1 MPMRILKLKSL
12 ILSLGLAFLFSQP
25 ASSDESALCAPF
37 KNSMVDESIMAE
49 MLSAAKDGH
58 LYRIQSASSR
68 VGFCV
73 DSPIGEVKGEFK
85 SFEGGLTMQPRTAA
99 DKGRVMVIVDT
110 SSLETG
116 GAFIESLLKSE
127 SFFDVENFPEIM
139 FVSTGFEWVSN
150 TEAVLIGELT
160 MHGITKKVG
169 FHVQLI
175 ENDEKDSEG
184 AQKIIVTA
192 STSIRRSE
200 FGIFT
205 MSNLVSDAVN
215 LCMSVDAVRVKG

>member
-1 MPMRILKLKSL
+1 MLKNL
-12 ILSLGLAFLFSQP
+12 ILALGLVFMVSQP
-25 ASSDESALCAPF
+25 ARSEEGPLCAPF
-37 KNSMVDESIMAE
+37 KNSSVDESIMAE
-49 MLSAAKDGH
+49 MLAAAKDGH

-85 SFEGGLTMQPRTAA
+85 TFDGGLTMQPKTSAE
-99 DKGRVMVIVDT
+99 KGRVMVIVDT
-110 SSLETG
+110 SSLETS

-127 SFFDVENFPEIM
+127 SFFDVENYPEIM
-139 FVSTGFEWVSN
+139 FVSTGFEWVSK

-175 ENDEKDSEG
+175 ESDEKNKDG
-184 AQKIIVTA
+184 AQKIIVKA
-192 STSIRRSE
+192 STLIHRSE
-200 FGIFT
+200 FGIYT
-205 MSNLVSDAVN
+205 MSKFVSDSVN
-215 LCMSVDAVRVKG
+215 LCMSVDAVKVKG

>member
-1 MPMRILKLKSL
+1 MRKLNLKSL
-12 ILSLGLAFLFSQP
+12 ILSLGLALMLPQP
-25 ASSDESALCAPF
+25 ASSDENALCAPF
-37 KNSMVDESIMAE
+37 KDSIVDESVMAD
-49 MLSAAKDGH
+49 MLAAAKDGH
-58 LYRIQSASSR
+58 LYRIQSATSR

-73 DSPIGEVKGEFK
+73 NSPVGEVKGEFK
-85 SFEGGLTMQPRTAA
+85 TFEGGLTMKPRTAG
-99 DKGRVMVIVDT
+99 DKGRVMVVVDT

-116 GAFIESLLKSE
+116 GVFIESLLKSA
-127 SFFDVENFPEIM
+127 SFFDVDNYPEIV
-139 FVSTGFEWVSN
+139 FVSTGFEWLSK

-169 FHVQLI
+169 FVVKLI
-175 ENDEKDSEG
+175 ESGKKDSNG
-184 AQKIIVTA
+184 GQAIVVKA

-205 MSNLVSDAVN
+205 MSKLVSDAVN

>member
-1 MPMRILKLKSL
+1 MRILNLKAFFISL
-12 ILSLGLAFLFSQP
+12 ALTLLSSQP
-25 ASSDESALCAPF
+25 VRADENALCAPF
-37 KNSMVDESIMAE
+37 KNSMIDESIMAE

-73 DSPIGEVKGEFK
+73 DSPIGEVRGEFK
-85 SFEGGLTMQPRTAA
+85 TFEGGLTMQPRKAA
-99 DKGRVMVIVDT
+99 EKGRVMVIVDT
-110 SSLETG
+110 SSLETS

-127 SFFDVENFPEIM
+127 SFFDVENYPEIM
-139 FVSTGFEWVSN
+139 FVSTGFEWVSK

-175 ENDEKDSEG
+175 ESDEKNSEG
-184 AQKIIVTA
+184 AQKIIVKA
-192 STSIRRSE
+192 STSILRSE

-205 MSNLVSDAVN
+205 MSKLVSDAVN
-215 LCMSVDAVRVKG
+215 LCMSVDAVKVKS

>member
-1 MPMRILKLKSL
+1 MRMPKMKNL
-12 ILSLGLAFLFSQP
+12 ILSLGFTLLLTQF
-25 ASSDESALCAPF
+25 ASADESELCAPF
-37 KNSMVDESIMAE
+37 KNSMIDESVMAE

-73 DSPIGEVKGEFK
+73 DSPIGEVRGEFK
-85 SFEGGLTMQPRTAA
+85 TFDGGLTMQPRKATE
-99 DKGRVMVIVDT
+99 KGRVMVIVDT
-110 SSLETG
+110 ASLETS

-127 SFFDVENFPEIM
+127 SFFDVENYPEIM
-139 FVSTGFEWVSN
+139 FVSTGFEWVSK

-175 ENDEKDSEG
+175 ESDDVNSDG
-184 AQKIIVTA
+184 AQKIIVKA

-205 MSNLVSDAVN
+205 MSKLVSDAVN
-215 LCMSVDAVRVKG
+215 LCMSVDAVKVKG